1 MRNRC
6 AAVVVAV
13 LVLVSTGVGTCNCLL
28 QFEAFAG
35 ADNTSAQ
42 VVARGKVILR
52 LRGGN
57 AEGLLTRA
65 QAIAQKMNTA
75 AMSGARPTDVTVKAA
90 DQQAQL
96 IVAGQAVVTV
106 NAALAK
112 SANSSA
118 EGLAQ
123 SWAANVKAVLA
134 DPYLTITPYP
144 EVLVPVG
151 ESRTIRWGG
160 TAGRPDSISVADE
173 SVVTMQDSQDGKGVV
188 VWALQPG
195 DTQVTVGL
203 RECSSVISVLCRK
216 WAARIPPTSQLQ
228 VSGARLRKE
237 QLPQAVE
244 CLVRS
249 VTNLE
254 PGAWLAIGTPVTS
267 ADGYQVNVKAE
278 GGAYLPVVRTHMVQI
293 QRIAAPEMTADT
305 LLVSNV
311 PEKVAGPAVLLREHL
326 GHRQGARLLW
336 HHVNASSSPMHLSV
350 RVHNLGD
357 RAIPLHLTEGRA
369 GPSLDELF
377 AGHVAASR
385 FMSDLFSGI
394 GYVLPIPAGSSIEI
408 SEVRLR
414 PRELASG
421 VKRMVPLGDGE
432 LIVEVT
438 AEETTGTSRRS
449 VTAAP
454 GSMYADRP
462 TSGFAY
468 DGEKLVDMLHTV
480 GDGWCFYSLG
490 KDTDMSTAGNP
501 LMGSYGVLHRINA
514 TVENPTDR
522 SAAIELVMHPR
533 GGIARG
539 VFWIEG
545 RLVETPMLDN
555 QSEKVIHRATVL
567 AGNRYSVRVFT
578 IPQSGSHYPVLLTL
592 RSRPQ

>member
-13 LVLVSTGVGTCNCLL
+13 RVLVSTGVGTCNCLL

-188 VWALQPG
+188 VRALQPG

-203 RECSSVISVLCRK
+203 RDCSSVISVLCRK

-311 PEKVAGPAVLLREHL
+311 PEKVAGSAVLLREHL
-326 GHRQGARLLW
+326 GQRQGARLLW

-394 GYVLPIPAGSSIEI
+394 GYVLPISPVASSR
-408 SEVRLR
+408 VGQWRQAYGATGR
-414 PRELASG
+414 WRAD
-421 VKRMVPLGDGE
+421 RRGDG
-432 LIVEVT
+432 
-438 AEETTGTSRRS
+438 
-449 VTAAP
+449 
-454 GSMYADRP
+454 
-462 TSGFAY
+462 
-468 DGEKLVDMLHTV
+468 
-480 GDGWCFYSLG
+480 
-490 KDTDMSTAGNP
+490 
-501 LMGSYGVLHRINA
+501 
-514 TVENPTDR
+514 
-522 SAAIELVMHPR
+522 
-533 GGIARG
+533 
-539 VFWIEG
+539 
-545 RLVETPMLDN
+545 
-555 QSEKVIHRATVL
+555 
-567 AGNRYSVRVFT
+567 
-578 IPQSGSHYPVLLTL
+578 
-592 RSRPQ
+592 

>member
-35 ADNTSAQ
+35 ADNASAQ

-52 LRGGN
+52 LRGGS

-75 AMSGARPTDVTVKAA
+75 AMGGARPADVTVKAA
-90 DQQAQL
+90 DKQAQL
-96 IVAGQAVVTV
+96 IVAGQAIVTV
-106 NAALAK
+106 DAALAK

-203 RECSSVISVLCRK
+203 RDCSSVISVLCRK

-254 PGAWLAIGTPVTS
+254 PGAWLAIGAPVTS

-278 GGAYLPVVRTHMVQI
+278 GDAYLPVMRTHMVQI

-336 HHVNASSSPMHLSV
+336 HHVNASSSLMHLSV

-357 RAIPLHLTEGRA
+357 RTVPLHLTEGRA

-385 FMSDLFSGI
+385 FISDLFSGI
-394 GYVLPIPAGSSIEI
+394 GYVLPIPGGSSIEI

-421 VKRMVPLGDGE
+421 VKRMVPLNDGE

-555 QSEKVIHRATVL
+555 QTERVIHRATVP
-567 AGNRYSVRVFT
+567 AGSRYSVRVFT